1 MDVAFVV
8 FLLTYVVI
16 ALGQPPLFR
25 IDRTGAAII
34 GASLMVILGV
44 LTIQDAYDA
53 IDYKTILILFGMMI
67 LIANLRLSGFF
78 GIVLS
83 FLSRNLRNPLVLFYA
98 LIFVSGLLSA
108 FFVNDTVCLIF
119 TPFILELTRRMN
131 VNPKPYLLALAMSA
145 NIGSAATI
153 TGNPQNIII
162 GAASGI
168 SYSEFFVKLFPVS
181 LIGLVIAG
189 LVIHF
194 FYRDD
199 IKSEIVEIKDIRYKY
214 NKALVIKSSLMAL
227 LTVVLFFLNVPMHI
241 VAIGVGAFLLITRRV
256 KPEKVYSLVDFEL
269 LILFI
274 GLFIVVRGF
283 ENSIVFGEMVNY
295 VKQVVNTPLSLVVS
309 SALLSN
315 IVSNVPA
322 VLIFKPM
329 MGSLFN
335 SQDAW
340 LYLAM
345 SSTFAGNLTIL
356 GSIANIIV
364 IESASPK
371 VKISFLEYL
380 KIGVPVT
387 ILSILFGFLVL
398 SIWY

>member
-168 SYSEFFVKLFPVS
+168 SYSEFFVRLFPVS
-181 LIGLVIAG
+181 LISLVIAG

-194 FYRDD
+194 FYRND
-199 IKSEIVEIKDIRYKY
+199 IKNEIVEIKDIRYKY

-295 VKQVVNTPLSLVVS
+295 VKQVVSTPLSLVVS

-398 SIWY
+398 SIW

>member
-78 GIVLS
+78 GIVLN

-168 SYSEFFVKLFPVS
+168 SYSEFFGKLFPVS
-181 LIGLVIAG
+181 LISLVIAG

-199 IKSEIVEIKDIRYKY
+199 IKNEIVEIKDIRYKY

-380 KIGVPVT
+380 RIGVPVT

-398 SIWY
+398 SIW

>member
-199 IKSEIVEIKDIRYKY
+199 IKNQIVEIKDIRYKY

-283 ENSIVFGEMVNY
+283 ENSIVFGEIVNY

-380 KIGVPVT
+380 RIGVPVT

>member
-8 FLLTYVVI
+8 FLLTYVLI

-145 NIGSAATI
+145 NIGSVATI

-199 IKSEIVEIKDIRYKY
+199 IKNEIVEIKDIRYKY

-241 VAIGVGAFLLITRRV
+241 VAIGVGSFLLITRRV

-398 SIWY
+398 SIW

>member
-168 SYSEFFVKLFPVS
+168 SYSEFFVRLFPVS
-181 LIGLVIAG
+181 LISLVIAG

-194 FYRDD
+194 FYRND
-199 IKSEIVEIKDIRYKY
+199 IKNEIVEIKDIRYKY

-398 SIWY
+398 SIW

>member
-181 LIGLVIAG
+181 LISLVIAG

-199 IKSEIVEIKDIRYKY
+199 IKNEIVEIKDIRYKY

-380 KIGVPVT
+380 RIGVPVT

-398 SIWY
+398 SIW

>member
-8 FLLTYVVI
+8 FLLTYVLI

-194 FYRDD
+194 FYRND
-199 IKSEIVEIKDIRYKY
+199 IKNEIVEIKDIRYKY

-241 VAIGVGAFLLITRRV
+241 VAIGVGSFLLITRRV

-335 SQDAW
+335 SQNAW

-380 KIGVPVT
+380 RIGVPVT

-398 SIWY
+398 SIW

>member
-8 FLLTYVVI
+8 FLVTYVVI

-119 TPFILELTRRMN
+119 TPFILELTGRMN

-181 LIGLVIAG
+181 LIGLVVAG

-199 IKSEIVEIKDIRYKY
+199 IKNEIVEIKDIRYKY

-329 MGSLFN
+329 RGSLFN

-380 KIGVPVT
+380 RIGVPVT

-398 SIWY
+398 SIW

>member
-1 MDVAFVV
+1 MDVGFIV

-34 GASLMVILGV
+34 GASLMIILGV
-44 LTIQDAYDA
+44 LAIQDAYNA

-67 LIANLRLSGFF
+67 LIANLRISGFF
-78 GIVLS
+78 GIVLN
-83 FLSRNLRNPLVLFYA
+83 FLSKNLRNPLILFYV

-119 TPFILELTRRMN
+119 TPFILELTKRMD

-168 SYSEFFVKLFPVS
+168 SYSTFFAKLFPAS
-181 LIGLVIAG
+181 LISLVIVG

-194 FYRDD
+194 FYRND
-199 IKSEIVEIKDIRYKY
+199 IKNKVVEVKDIRYKY
-214 NKALVIKSSLMAL
+214 NKALVMKTSSIAL

-274 GLFIVVRGF
+274 GLFIVVKGF
-283 ENSIVFGEMVNY
+283 ERSVVFGEMVDY
-295 VKQVVNTPLSLVVS
+295 VRQVVNTPLSFVIS

-329 MGSLFN
+329 MGSLFS
-335 SQDAW
+335 SQDVW

-371 VKISFLEYL
+371 VKIGFLEYL
-380 KIGVPVT
+380 KVGVPVT
-387 ILSILFGFLVL
+387 ILSILVGFLIL
-398 SIWY
+398 SI

>member
-8 FLLTYVVI
+8 FLVTYVVI

-181 LIGLVIAG
+181 LIGLVVAG

-199 IKSEIVEIKDIRYKY
+199 IKNEIVEIKDIRYKY

-380 KIGVPVT
+380 RIGVPVT

-398 SIWY
+398 SIW

>member
-8 FLLTYVVI
+8 FLLTYVLI

-181 LIGLVIAG
+181 LICLVIAG

-194 FYRDD
+194 FYRND
-199 IKSEIVEIKDIRYKY
+199 IKNEIVEIKDIRYKY

-295 VKQVVNTPLSLVVS
+295 FKQVVNTPLSLVVS

-322 VLIFKPM
+322 VLIFKPI

-380 KIGVPVT
+380 RIGVPVT

-398 SIWY
+398 SIC

>member
-145 NIGSAATI
+145 NIGSVATI

-199 IKSEIVEIKDIRYKY
+199 IKNEIVEIKDIRYKY

-256 KPEKVYSLVDFEL
+256 KPEKVYGLVDFEL

-398 SIWY
+398 SIW

>member
-34 GASLMVILGV
+34 GASLMVILGI

-181 LIGLVIAG
+181 LIGLVVAG

-199 IKSEIVEIKDIRYKY
+199 IKNEIVEIKDIRYKY

-227 LTVVLFFLNVPMHI
+227 LTVVLFFLDVPMHI

-380 KIGVPVT
+380 RIGVPVT

-398 SIWY
+398 SIW